1 MVKAQ
6 DRARDEH
13 RAAIKDRHLRLK
25 AMVAH
30 WRKAVQLVGQIEG
43 KVTRLLQRT
52 QIIDRHIGEYE
63 EIIKQTDRAERML
76 SSSSLVQFFVSL
88 FVLVIAVGGAVI
100 NFHLIARPMAEMV
113 GGTNFIG
120 SWRVADIAALVI
132 ILVEVSMGLF
142 LMESLRITR
151 LFPVI
156 GALPDKWRVIM
167 IWITLGLLT
176 ALASVEA
183 GLAYMREVLL
193 QDELA
198 TSALLR
204 GDAEAVLGNEFL
216 WITTAAQMG
225 MGFILPFAL
234 TFVAIPLETFVH
246 SLRTVLGVTG
256 VGLLRGLAA
265 ALRLL
270 GAGTRYLGRFA
281 VDVYDVVIFL
291 PLWLEAQVK
300 APANGVRPPA
310 SQPERWPQQLQ
321 SAGQR
326 PQPEGVALMRRLLL
340 IAGLGAALAGC
351 SGEAAPTTRG
361 VYLLMDTSGT
371 YTEELNN
378 AQTIINAIL
387 AKLEPGDS
395 FAVARVDTGS
405 FSEKDIV
412 ARVTFDE
419 RPSMTNQ
426 QKRKFRD
433 QIDAFVRT
441 VKPAAYTDITGGV
454 LQAVEYLN
462 EKNPG
467 RKTILVFSD
476 LQEDLQDGYIRDI
489 PLTMDGFEV
498 VALNVTKLRSDNVD
512 PREYINRLESWQSRV
527 ESGGGT
533 WRVINDLDR
542 LDRILG

>member
-1 MVKAQ
+1 MSMFLLDSPAAWLLWFVLLAVAMYFARVPAHRAILSLTRALDQAMRLAAHSLRLAERKLAARNREVLLAAGREAKERIIEREFERIDSSVRRDLSECPALHRRLSEQATRLEEDHDQSKIVPPAPPGWAKAVKAVAEIDAKGDPMVAEVLESIHDSMNKAQ

-13 RAAIKDRHLRLK
+13 RATVKERHLRLK

-30 WRKAVQLVGQIEG
+30 WRKAVQLVGQVDG

-88 FVLVIAVGGAVI
+88 FVLVIAIGGAVI
-100 NFHLIARPMAEMV
+100 NFNLIARPMAEMV

-120 SWRVADIAALVI
+120 TWRVADIAALVI

-204 GDAEAVLGNEFL
+204 GDAEAVFGNQFQ

-246 SLRTVLGVTG
+246 SLRTVLGVSA

-265 ALRLL
+265 TLRLL
-270 GAGTRYLGRFA
+270 GAGARQLGRFA

-291 PLWLEAQVK
+291 PLWLELQVK
-300 APANGVRPPA
+300 AHASGLRPPAGRPSPGRTSPKVPANGPN
-310 SQPERWPQQLQ
+310 LK
-321 SAGQR
+321 
-326 PQPEGVALMRRLLL
+326 
-340 IAGLGAALAGC
+340 
-351 SGEAAPTTRG
+351 
-361 VYLLMDTSGT
+361 
-371 YTEELNN
+371 EL
-378 AQTIINAIL
+378 
-387 AKLEPGDS
+387 P
-395 FAVARVDTGS
+395 
-405 FSEKDIV
+405 
-412 ARVTFDE
+412 
-419 RPSMTNQ
+419 
-426 QKRKFRD
+426 
-433 QIDAFVRT
+433 
-441 VKPAAYTDITGGV
+441 
-454 LQAVEYLN
+454 
-462 EKNPG
+462 
-467 RKTILVFSD
+467 
-476 LQEDLQDGYIRDI
+476 
-489 PLTMDGFEV
+489 
-498 VALNVTKLRSDNVD
+498 
-512 PREYINRLESWQSRV
+512 
-527 ESGGGT
+527 
-533 WRVINDLDR
+533 
-542 LDRILG
+542 